1 MLVIRIMLYFY
12 IFYMILIVDVC
23 FVKVYRYLVNIV
35 CVWYFFRMGK
45 KSIWILLIDIYIVKS

>member
-1 MLVIRIMLYFY
+1 MSLYYMLYIMLVIRILLYFY
-12 IFYMILIVDVC
+12 IFYRILIVDVY

-45 KSIWILLIDIYIVKS
+45 KVFEFC

>member
-1 MLVIRIMLYFY
+1 MLYIMLVIRILLYFY
-12 IFYMILIVDVC
+12 IFYRILIVDVC

-45 KSIWILLIDIYIVKS
+45 KVFEFC